1 MSTLYTF
8 GCSFTEDF
16 DPFIKYPGTTRY
28 EYIMNY
34 HNGVIPRSWTQ
45 IMSEELNMELKN
57 YGGIHG
63 FFSKTGAEGN
73 CNFSIFNNICQ
84 ASKDFQKG
92 DTIIIEWTYLERFK
106 WADFES
112 NRITT
117 LLPNQIPNEYDKDI
131 IESIFINRTHLL
143 WIEELFKYQILLNK
157 LADSIGLNLYYWTID
172 KNIVNYK
179 TVEINNDKR
188 WLLSGQLE
196 SQNKK
201 TYKDLIKNA
210 GGLTISEETDDIIKD
225 DHLGSSGHEVL
236 AKLFLNY
243 IK

>member
-1 MSTLYTF
+1 MNTLYTF

-16 DPFIKYPGTTRY
+16 DPFINYPSTTRY

-34 HNGVIPRSWTQ
+34 HNGIIPKGWPQ
-45 IMSEELNMELKN
+45 IMSEELKMELKN
-57 YGGIHG
+57 YGAING

-106 WADFES
+106 WADFET

-117 LLPNQIPNEYDKDI
+117 LLPNQIPAEYDKNV

-157 LADSIGLNLYYWTID
+157 LADSIGLDLYYWTID
-172 KNIVNYK
+172 KNIVNNK
-179 TVEINNDKR
+179 TEEINNDKR

-196 SQNKK
+196 SRNKK
-201 TYKDLIKNA
+201 TYNDLIKYA

-225 DHLGSSGHEVL
+225 DHLGSSGHEAL